1 MNNLFV
7 RFLTAFMPSSKMRK
21 KFRSKYLNNQQGG
34 QLPPPGCFSS
44 HNIKDKTL
52 IKCLNKLIANRNK
65 PKNLELMQNLN
76 GFFSQENIQ
85 TLNNYILNK
94 IPKNVVKVTVNNLKY
109 KYCDKDILF
118 ITDLPADDYGCK
130 TIGIDEIKN
139 YDDKYVFLVGFNKDF
154 LGFEAVKKISDLG
167 LKYEV
172 ILLGMP
178 ASKYYHTDKHAYYAL
193 LDEWNRP
200 DRKGHFCAV
209 DFENIF
215 QAIKQ
220 TKDLEGDF
228 VEIGTYQGASARAAL
243 NYMQKSG
250 IKRKSYFLDTYEG
263 FTYEE
268 AQNSQDALWKN
279 SHTETSQEAVKEF
292 LSEYDNAN
300 VVKSNIIRDELP
312 QEIEKI
318 VVANIDVDMYDAV
331 KAALYK
337 VKYKIVKNGFILA
350 EDYGHTPALIGAY
363 KAVTEFIEENPNEFI
378 CILSSGGQM
387 IMIKR

>member
-1 MNNLFV
+1 
-7 RFLTAFMPSSKMRK
+7 
-21 KFRSKYLNNQQGG
+21 
-34 QLPPPGCFSS
+34 
-44 HNIKDKTL
+44 
-52 IKCLNKLIANRNK
+52 
-65 PKNLELMQNLN
+65 MQNLN
-76 GFFSQENIQ
+76 LFFAEEN
-85 TLNNYILNK
+85 TNSLNEYILNK
-94 IPKNVVKVTVNNLKY
+94 IPKNLVKSTVNGLKN
-109 KYCDKDILF
+109 KYAGKEILF
-118 ITDLPADDYGCK
+118 LTDLPADDYGCK
-130 TIGIDEIKN
+130 IIGLDEIETHNDK
-139 YDDKYVFLVGFNKDF
+139 DKYIFLVGYNKDF
-154 LGFEAVKKISDLG
+154 MGYEIVKKIANLG
-167 LKYEV
+167 LKYEAIIV
-172 ILLGMP
+172 
-178 ASKYYHTDKHAYYAL
+178 ASPICKYYSTDKHAYYAL

-200 DRKGHFCAV
+200 DRKPHYCAV

-228 VEIGTYQGASARAAL
+228 VEIGTYQGASARAVL

-250 IKRKSYFLDTYEG
+250 MKRKSYFLDTYEG
-263 FTYEE
+263 FTYDE
-268 AQNSQDALWKN
+268 AQNSQDALWQN
-279 SHTETSQEAVKEF
+279 THTETSQEAVKEF

-318 VVANIDVDMYDAV
+318 AVANIDVDMYDAV

-337 VKYKIVKNGFILA
+337 VKDKIVKNGFILA